1 MTGNF
6 LSGHLTNNRRGFEIF
21 SSLTLVKA
29 NILLSNVVMIDV
41 VVMYWCVTC
50 CVVTVVMC

>member
-1 MTGNF
+1 MTDNF
-6 LSGHLTNNRRGFEIF
+6 LNGHLTNNRRGLEKF

-41 VVMYWCVTC
+41 VL
-50 CVVTVVMC
+50 